1 VKLTNP
7 ESIQESEK
15 EFIDTIN
22 AELDWDAL
30 EKILFEKHGFAI
42 QDEVDYKDGNLI
54 VHNNEIAYK
63 FDFEIKVPLS
73 VIFNR
78 VGECLE
84 VSTLGDDSEALEKD
98 LSDPDMSD
106 PDMSEPDMSDPD
118 MSEPDISIQHPK
130 NEKIGQMASDIADMI
145 SEINEERE

>member
-1 VKLTNP
+1 MKLTNP

-78 VGECLE
+78 EGECLE

-98 LSDPDMSD
+98 LSD
-106 PDMSEPDMSDPD
+106 PDMSDPD